1 MTMRKFLL
9 LTLLASWP
17 AAAQT
22 PEELYQ
28 DYMTPET
35 RAIKDF
41 GACGGR
47 PHRPHS
53 PGQYR
58 P

>member
-1 MTMRKFLL
+1 MRKFLL